1 MIIKYS
7 RCTPPIF
14 FILFF
19 SIIFFSLFP
28 HTAYSYTQDVIDA
41 VHAISDPSIKAT
53 KRQIGIAFKNNQLIN
68 IMRLNDY
75 ISKDAYLKNQA
86 LFDKL
91 NEGFSDKVADLN
103 GVYLEKQ
110 KKEVGKDP
118 KPGTDTDN
126 IVSRGNS
133 GDPITLDQAKKMR
146 ADYNKLVA
154 TWLADMGAGDS
165 GNVDYANKTD
175 TDFLVSRSAVDSH
188 EAFKEISDYI
198 NSEKGTAYTR
208 GEAANAEYKI
218 RINEGDPP
226 PKVPEVF
233 SFDEARDYVKEM
245 HDQSQHKFDD
255 ATIIHQK
262 YLELKK
268 KNPKKGSLLYKDM
281 KIARGMSHLAW
292 AQASK
297 YITRINKINGHFA
310 KQYGVTTK
318 LGSSDFEVVEKGGGR
333 DPDKGTERQAGEVA
347 AMENQLVLKAT
358 DNFIETLLM
367 VAKKKAGDPAIEKSI
382 LNSIVDIYTHKNF
395 PPDYRKNILDRAIAV
410 VGEDFGKALVKE
422 FQGGKPVQEISPKKA
437 KQRKQI
443 NEYLAEL
450 VKTKGGVKLAA
461 AMVINQT
468 KKTIDSIDNHL
479 DWLDNKLLGELRKE
493 PAFEKFEKAA
503 DKIKTLKRKKSA
515 LQRLKSNTAVK
526 SIQTLNGKL
535 NHMIQT
541 SATGRRVTGA
551 LSAYNLVDELPAYW
565 KAVEKGDWNALA
577 TELFRRRVPFSGA
590 VENAV
595 MGNRLVAGWE
605 CITTV
610 IPPLG
615 LPQAIGGITLQAL
628 KASEKFYWRKE
639 LTQFKEGLFET
650 AEFRISEVKSHEG
663 IKTGKWKLV
672 SVTIKYTDTKG
683 KKRVDAIKQDGL
695 REWVEKSWY
704 LNDILSRTIYS
715 ADPILNAIWDIWRHP
730 AIGEKTRK
738 NLFTI
743 ERSKQAIKS
752 HYLQGMFQRK
762 NMLKDW
768 FVANLITQ
776 LEDRMAAEYSLI
788 SGNYEELF
796 TNLTRI
802 SEQLEIKEELKNE
815 MKLERKSTILTWLWD
830 RHQDLLVGGGN
841 VSGEM
846 TELATIMSRYLD
858 AYETVLEQRKKAE
871 EEAGLTGKSNGGL
884 RLLTGPNIL
893 DANLKAD
900 LFTADIW
907 SKMPGEA
914 KSKVKKR
921 LLKIK
926 RKYIKDA
933 KLEGAFDLKI
943 QQEAL
948 QHEVWRKAWTHV
960 YKNRAKIKSTAE
972 KQAKLA
978 NRQLDIATDLFEK
991 HYKGMTTMVRI
1002 HLKQEIDGQHTA
1014 LPVKGANVSL
1024 QALKAANEFTGKVV
1038 EKRVGGSYEKEVLP
1052 GTYRIIVGANG
1063 FRTPD
1068 GLDTKR
1074 ITLHIPVPKD
1084 GKGLIEQTLYLSPIK
1099 GELRVRVIDTLNG
1112 NPVSHAKVK
1121 LSPVQSG
1128 YGDFQSVD
1136 KEKGRFLFQSLNPGK
1151 NYKIEAKAPYY
1162 LHPVSKDN
1170 IVLDT
1175 GGSGKP
1181 GPALIEIELMPILST
1196 ARITVLNH
1204 ADGKPLSGVLVDM
1217 AGKSGKTNEH
1227 GIAELLEVRP
1237 SIDGSHELLAQLA
1250 GYAVLSMSV
1259 PVLPTEADKQIEKI
1273 LRLRPGGKL
1282 SVTVMDEE
1290 SGAPI
1295 PKAEIRVTGYPEYDK
1310 QKLGSQNGKA
1320 VFTHLA
1326 LEEHSIQVS
1335 KEGYLSPERDI
1346 TARISADN
1354 PEQNIIIKMAAGIKV
1369 KVHIRDK
1376 KTKAYVIGRVS
1387 LNGGV
1392 DKFAP
1397 SGSFEFARLTTDKA
1411 HTFNVS
1417 ADCYEQA
1424 TKTIIFSPS
1433 PDNQTLEFALNPAL
1447 SLRVE
1452 ARDGAALIKGTSQ
1465 IAINGPGL
1473 SGKGQGAS
1481 KLFGGLTAGS
1491 YTATIM
1497 AEGYTKGTGSITIN
1511 PDDKRCSY
1519 TLLVQMKKLLANLS
1533 VSAVL
1538 SGKLEEGEPVPKVN
1552 ISVSGPTSYSGI
1564 GRFAKVKGLPK
1575 GSYTI
1580 TASAKGYS
1588 TASAT
1593 IQIDPTIVGQSYS
1606 TVISLNKTAVVQ
1618 EQPPTAD
1625 EIKKLIAEGKID
1637 EANTLLDTMEDGG
1650 EKIFANLPDDLKE
1663 KLLNPPE
1670 EEEPDVIEDDS
1681 ENIEDE
1687 IKKLIAEGKTEK
1699 ANELLDKMA
1708 DGGEKVFAQ
1717 LPPDLKD
1724 KLLNPPEEKTPG
1736 KVKQGDE
1743 ATGEQIKKL
1752 IAEGKTE
1759 KANELLDK
1767 MADGGEKVFA
1777 ELPEK
1782 LKDKL
1787 LSPPEKK
1794 KKRVI
1799 VNNERKQ
1806 ANKTIETKENKG
1818 KKPKSREKKQAK
1830 ILKDKTVVNNDGIE
1844 LKESILKYSD
1854 GSPRQITPY
1863 YCDKKKPVKKGGR
1876 CKRIRHGKVKFY
1888 YKNGKIELSEK
1899 YRHGVQHG
1907 LTVRYYKDGSEKR
1920 MITFNNGD
1928 IEHQISYYENGNE
1941 KQVIGYEATG
1951 DGHVWEGFYRS
1962 FFEDGV
1968 LSYSTYKGKNENER
1982 YLYESRE
1989 RNGDKT
1995 RYVKGYCIGN
2005 KPTGHWTHY
2014 INGKVWKSSRKT
2026 VADCLTCSFNIA
2038 GCNNTLKDCGRARII
2053 PQDGRA
2059 EYVEENVA
2067 CPE

>member
-1 MIIKYS
+1 M
-7 RCTPPIF
+7 
-14 FILFF
+14 
-19 SIIFFSLFP
+19 
-28 HTAYSYTQDVIDA
+28 
-41 VHAISDPSIKAT
+41 
-53 KRQIGIAFKNNQLIN
+53 
-68 IMRLNDY
+68 
-75 ISKDAYLKNQA
+75 
-86 LFDKL
+86 
-91 NEGFSDKVADLN
+91 
-103 GVYLEKQ
+103 EKQ
-110 KKEVGKDP
+110 
-118 KPGTDTDN
+118 
-126 IVSRGNS
+126 
-133 GDPITLDQAKKMR
+133 
-146 ADYNKLVA
+146 LV
-154 TWLADMGAGDS
+154 
-165 GNVDYANKTD
+165 
-175 TDFLVSRSAVDSH
+175 
-188 EAFKEISDYI
+188 I
-198 NSEKGTAYTR
+198 
-208 GEAANAEYKI
+208 
-218 RINEGDPP
+218 
-226 PKVPEVF
+226 
-233 SFDEARDYVKEM
+233 
-245 HDQSQHKFDD
+245 
-255 ATIIHQK
+255 
-262 YLELKK
+262 
-268 KNPKKGSLLYKDM
+268 
-281 KIARGMSHLAW
+281 
-292 AQASK
+292 
-297 YITRINKINGHFA
+297 
-310 KQYGVTTK
+310 
-318 LGSSDFEVVEKGGGR
+318 
-333 DPDKGTERQAGEVA
+333 
-347 AMENQLVLKAT
+347 KAT

-367 VAKKKAGDPAIEKSI
+367 VAKKKAGDPAIEKSV
-382 LNSIVDIYTHKNF
+382 LNSIVDIYTHKKF
-395 PPDYRKNILDRAIAV
+395 PPDSRKNILDRAIAV

-443 NEYLAEL
+443 NEYLTEL

-479 DWLDNKLLGELRKE
+479 DWLDDKLLGELRKE

-503 DKIKTLKRKKSA
+503 SKIKTLKSKKSA
-515 LQRLKSNTAVK
+515 LQRLKSSTAVR

-541 SATGRRVTGA
+541 SATGRGVTGA

-565 KAVEKGDWNALA
+565 KAAEKGDWNALA

-628 KASEKFYWRKE
+628 QASEKFYWSKQ

-650 AEFRISEVKSHEG
+650 AEFQISEVTSHEG
-663 IKTGKWKLV
+663 VKTGKWQLV
-672 SVTIKYTDTKG
+672 SATIKYTDTKG
-683 KKRVDAIKQDGL
+683 KKRVDAIKRDGL

-738 NLFTI
+738 NLFTV
-743 ERSKQAIKS
+743 ERSQQAIKS
-752 HYLQGMFQRK
+752 HYLQGMFQRE

-802 SEQLEIKEELKNE
+802 SEQLEIKEELKNA
-815 MKLERKSTILTWLWD
+815 MKSERKSTILTWLWD
-830 RHQDLLVGGGN
+830 RREDLLVGGGN
-841 VSGEM
+841 VSDEM

-858 AYETVLEQRKKAE
+858 AYETVLEQRKEAE
-871 EEAGLTGKSNGGL
+871 EEAELIGKSNGGL

-900 LFTADIW
+900 LLTADIF
-907 SKMPGEA
+907 SKMPSEA

-926 RKYIKDA
+926 QKYIKDS
-933 KLEGAFDLKI
+933 KLEGGFDLKI

-960 YKNRAKIKSTAE
+960 YKNRAKIKSTAL

-978 NRQLDIATDLFEK
+978 NRQLDITTDLFEK

-1002 HLKQEIDGQHTA
+1002 HLKQEIDGQHTP
-1014 LPVKGANVSL
+1014 LPVKGAIVSL
-1024 QALKAANEFTGKVV
+1024 QALKAANDFTGKMVG
-1038 EKRVGGSYEKEVLP
+1038 KRAAGSYEKEVLP
-1052 GTYRIIVGANG
+1052 GTYRIIVAANG

-1068 GLDTKR
+1068 GFDTKS

-1099 GELRVRVIDTLNG
+1099 GELRVRVTDTLSG
-1112 NPVSHAKVK
+1112 HPVSHAKVK
-1121 LSPVQSG
+1121 LSPAQGG
-1128 YGDFQSVD
+1128 YGDFQTVD
-1136 KEKGRFLFQSLNPGK
+1136 KESGRFLFQSLNPGK

-1162 LHPVSKDN
+1162 LHPASKDN

-1196 ARITVLNH
+1196 ARLTVLNH
-1204 ADGKPLSGVLVDM
+1204 ADGKPLSGVLVEI
-1217 AGKSGKTNEH
+1217 AGKSAKTNEH

-1237 SIDGSHELLAQLA
+1237 STDGSHELIAQLA
-1250 GYAVLSMSV
+1250 GYVVLSMSV
-1259 PVLPTEADKQIEKI
+1259 PVLPTEADKQIEKT
-1273 LRLRPGGKL
+1273 LRLRPGGKI
-1282 SVTVMDEE
+1282 SVIVMDEE
-1290 SGAPI
+1290 SSAPI
-1295 PKAEIRVTGYPEYDK
+1295 PEAEIRVTGYPEYDK

-1326 LEEHSIQVS
+1326 LEEHNIQVS

-1346 TARISADN
+1346 TALISADN
-1354 PEQNIIIKMAAGIKV
+1354 LEQNIIIKMATGIKV
-1369 KVHIRDK
+1369 KVLIRDK

-1397 SGSFEFARLTTDKA
+1397 SGSFEFARIITDKA

-1433 PDNQTLEFALNPAL
+1433 PDHQTLEFALNPAL

-1452 ARDGAALIKGTSQ
+1452 ARDGAALIKGASQ
-1465 IAINGPGL
+1465 IAINDPGL
-1473 SGKGQGAS
+1473 SDKGQGTS
-1481 KLFGGLTAGS
+1481 KLFGGLTAGN

-1519 TLLVQMKKLLANLS
+1519 TLMVQMKKLLANLS

-1538 SGKLEEGEPVPKVN
+1538 YGKLEEGEPVPQVN
-1552 ISVSGPTSYSGI
+1552 ISVSGPTSYSAI

-1588 TASAT
+1588 NASTT
-1593 IQIDPTIVGQSYS
+1593 IKIDPTVVGQNYS
-1606 TVISLNKTAVVQ
+1606 TVINLNKTAVVQ

-1625 EIKKLIAEGKID
+1625 EIKKLIIEGKID

-1650 EKIFANLPDDLKE
+1650 EKIFSNLPDDLKE

-1670 EEEPDVIEDDS
+1670 EEEPDVIEEDS
-1681 ENIEDE
+1681 KNIGDE
-1687 IKKLIAEGKTEK
+1687 IKKLITEGKTEK

-1708 DGGEKVFAQ
+1708 DGGEKVFAD

-1724 KLLNPPEEKTPG
+1724 KLLNPPEEKTPSIVEEEDKTTGG
-1736 KVKQGDE
+1736 KIKSRIVEDKQKYSNPKETIVVKLEKPKEKLVTVPVGNKKPVLDQRHVKRPSVQKSSGKSDKKQHASKNKEDAE
-1743 ATGEQIKKL
+1743 AEEL
-1752 IAEGKTE
+1752 EHWKT
-1759 KANELLDK
+1759 LR
-1767 MADGGEKVFA
+1767 
-1777 ELPEK
+1777 EK
-1782 LKDKL
+1782 LKKL
-1787 LSPPEKK
+1787 REEALEE
-1794 KKRVI
+1794 V
-1799 VNNERKQ
+1799 
-1806 ANKTIETKENKG
+1806 ETGSAIAQWIQREEAKIG
-1818 KKPKSREKKQAK
+1818 KKLSVYTSKWDS
-1830 ILKDKTVVNNDGIE
+1830 GE
-1844 LKESILKYSD
+1844 LKEQYTYYLKENSIVRHGMWKKWSKSSHFPGEKWIYGLTSLRNFSHGKPHGYSAVWDINNLSGKDLGRVLQTEGYYRDGKANGLWIHYTGLDKASEVSYRNGLKEGVEYTYNSD
-1854 GSPRQITPY
+1854 GAVVMTKY
-1863 YCDKKKPVKKGGR
+1863 YKEGRLHGRWISWWPDGHVELDGQYKDDKKDGEWIEWEKLNYSNEYR
-1876 CKRIRHGKVKFY
+1876 KVVT
-1888 YKNGKIELSEK
+1888 N
-1899 YRHGVQHG
+1899 
-1907 LTVRYYKDGSEKR
+1907 YKDGYFHGVKIHYKKNGLKLSEFNYRNGKEHGVSTHYYFKHNKVEWQKKWVNGELVHIIGFMFTR
-1920 MITFNNGD
+1920 KGKYYKSKEADFITRK
-1928 IEHQISYYENGNE
+1928 QIR
-1941 KQVIGYEATG
+1941 
-1951 DGHVWEGFYRS
+1951 WE
-1962 FFEDGV
+1962 EDG
-1968 LSYSTYKGKNENER
+1968 
-1982 YLYESRE
+1982 
-1989 RNGDKT
+1989 
-1995 RYVKGYCIGN
+1995 
-2005 KPTGHWTHY
+2005 
-2014 INGKVWKSSRKT
+2014 T
-2026 VADCLTCSFNIA
+2026 VHRDDL
-2038 GCNNTLKDCGRARII
+2038 
-2053 PQDGRA
+2053 
-2059 EYVEENVA
+2059 
-2067 CPE
+2067 